1 MNGYQRVRDAL
12 HEDEGLYMS
21 LKADQLVKHAL
32 GLRTRTRLG
41 KEDAALSP
49 ILFYLY
55 AEPDLLPNSNKPID
69 DEAKA
74 AHQDEIKHF
83 AQSVERDEVRFV
95 FSTYRNLLTTWE
107 RSESPEIREHA
118 RAVACRFSP

>member
-1 MNGYQRVRDAL
+1 M
-12 HEDEGLYMS
+12 M
-21 LKADQLVKHAL
+21 
-32 GLRTRTRLG
+32 RTRTRLG
-41 KEDAALSP
+41 KEYAALSP

-55 AEPDLLPNSNKPID
+55 AEPDLLPNSSKPID

-74 AHQDEIKHF
+74 AYRDEIKHF
-83 AQSVERDEVRFV
+83 AQRVEEDEVRFV
-95 FSTYRNLLTTWE
+95 ISTYRNLLTTWE